1 MPLPGLW
8 EKNCPI
14 KAGYFSRIIIINLSG
29 GLKSS
34 LDAEYRLVECVI
46 HWRGGAPTSYLG
58 SYGLHHNSFR
68 PTHHEQV

>member
-1 MPLPGLW
+1 MPLPGFW

-46 HWRGGAPTSYLG
+46 HRRAGGSYLISG
-58 SYGLHHNSFR
+58 QLRAAPQQLQANT
-68 PTHHEQV
+68 P